1 VFSLAMRSLR
11 SVLFVFAIIF
21 VICTGL
27 FAPMPGFPGAIAAES
42 IGPDWSYQTE
52 KGPTHWA
59 ELDDS
64 FSLCGKGQS
73 QSPIDLTAAE
83 AADLVNP
90 EFHYRAIPLNL
101 LNNGHTVQIPYAPG
115 SYLTL
120 AGKQYNLLQFHFHSP
135 SEHSVE
141 GHSQAAEL
149 HLVHRNDAG
158 ELAVVAV
165 MLQSGEASKTGG
177 AYLELTRNLPEK
189 AGDKVRTGKTI
200 SAQAL
205 LPETMTTYRYSG
217 SLTTPPCTE
226 SVTWLVMSDP
236 VVLPAGQIAKYE
248 ALLNHNNRPRQGLNS
263 RSIMIDTSP

>member
-1 VFSLAMRSLR
+1 
-11 SVLFVFAIIF
+11 
-21 VICTGL
+21 
-27 FAPMPGFPGAIAAES
+27 MPGFPGAIAAES
-42 IGPDWSYQTE
+42 TGPDWSYQTE

-59 ELDDS
+59 ELDYS

-90 EFHYRAIPLNL
+90 EFHYRAVPLNL

-236 VVLPAGQIAKYE
+236 VVLPADQIAKYE